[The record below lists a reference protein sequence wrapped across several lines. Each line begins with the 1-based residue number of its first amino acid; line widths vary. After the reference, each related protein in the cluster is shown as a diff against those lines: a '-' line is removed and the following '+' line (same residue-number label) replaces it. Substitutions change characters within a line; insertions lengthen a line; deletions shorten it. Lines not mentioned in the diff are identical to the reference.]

1 MFLLRWFV
9 FQPWDFLRLF
19 WNPFMLRR
27 PFDIREVLLGLLAIA
42 GISIVFHFDP
52 HYKLGIIISLFSAL
66 LASIFP
72 VLNRQILQ
80 KMDAETATRYQ
91 LSGGFLFI
99 TLLMPVYLYYFPVDA
114 AAFPVRLGLACSYWV
129 FCVPWSLMIFS

>member
-1 MFLLRWFV
+1 MFLQHWSV
-9 FQPWDFLRLF
+9 FQPWGFLRLSL
-19 WNPFMLRR
+19 NLFMLRR
-27 PFDIREVLLGLLAIA
+27 PFDFTEVLLGLLAIA

-72 VLNRQILQ
+72 ILNRQILQ

-99 TLLMPVYLYYFPVDA
+99 TLLMPVYLYYFPVD
-114 AAFPVRLGLACSYWV
+114 RLL
-129 FCVPWSLMIFS
+129 PSLSDWAWLTRIGCFMYGGRL